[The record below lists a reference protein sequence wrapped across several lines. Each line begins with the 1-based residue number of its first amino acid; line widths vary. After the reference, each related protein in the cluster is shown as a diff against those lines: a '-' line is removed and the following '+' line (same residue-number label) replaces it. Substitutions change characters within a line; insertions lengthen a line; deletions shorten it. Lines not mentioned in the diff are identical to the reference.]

1 MGGPVSSVLWSL
13 WLRNR
18 WALVLLTV
26 SSVAG
31 CAALYVARAL
41 GLKEDP
47 VETLS
52 WALLFLPVIIGA
64 ASILLIHSDAD
75 RLEMVLPRRLL
86 RMPIHSWKLA
96 AAFLAYSAAA
106 IGVVSLGATVA
117 VRLAFKPE
125 LTWWAAPAA
134 AVMLTLALAAWAMGQ
149 KEGDPKTALVTF
161 LLIFA
166 PAAWLIRS
174 GALDSISPIAGVLGF
189 VALLCAI
196 YALAVA
202 ALTINRRG
210 GLPELLAFSFGV
222 KASPRTL
229 RLADIPAFKSAWRAQ
244 LWYEWRQFGWQL
256 PVALTAVLVGY
267 FVGMPSLT
275 SLFAVEDIKTGTSTR
290 GVLAVDWL
298 SSPQFV
304 VTGMQ
309 IGALLAGMFAG
320 GYMFMRAGYWNTKST
335 YLMTRPTRTSMLA
348 NARAAMFASST
359 LAGVLVLSALLAAVI
374 AITQA
379 RGDITG
385 IVNFLAHGFER
396 KGIPDAAIV
405 LFFIGSLGVLM
416 WTALWSVNLGYGLAV
431 FAGIYLPGAGVAW
444 LLVHGGTIDEDS
456 GKSITQYAG
465 WAASGALVVSV
476 LCVVAAS
483 ARARV
488 LGLRAVAVALLLW
501 IVLAAAFVAYGT
513 LWQTIEEMTGVSP
526 QFAATLNHME
536 GGTWPHPID
545 WYLWAGLLLLPL
557 APLFSHPYLLD
568 RTRHQ

>member
-335 YLMTRPTRTSMLA
+335 
-348 NARAAMFASST
+348 
-359 LAGVLVLSALLAAVI
+359 
-374 AITQA
+374 
-379 RGDITG
+379 
-385 IVNFLAHGFER
+385 
-396 KGIPDAAIV
+396 
-405 LFFIGSLGVLM
+405 
-416 WTALWSVNLGYGLAV
+416 
-431 FAGIYLPGAGVAW
+431 
-444 LLVHGGTIDEDS
+444 
-456 GKSITQYAG
+456 
-465 WAASGALVVSV
+465 
-476 LCVVAAS
+476 
-483 ARARV
+483 
-488 LGLRAVAVALLLW
+488 
-501 IVLAAAFVAYGT
+501 
-513 LWQTIEEMTGVSP
+513 
-526 QFAATLNHME
+526 
-536 GGTWPHPID
+536 
-545 WYLWAGLLLLPL
+545 
-557 APLFSHPYLLD
+557 
-568 RTRHQ
+568 